1 MLLWPHIYDKT
12 TTSVASSYISLA
24 QRLVAAVSLFSLQI
38 KGNWLVYSGS
48 WCNKMFDRKWS
59 QGIWFALCITVV
71 IAVVTPDRSGLEKT
85 LRAPHRTEWDLS
97 PLAETVCEEA
107 VWSQLIHESELW
119 RAHSI
124 FSGHQNLHDTNDINP
139 TASRRSSEHVAWFP
153 MHILNDLISVT
164 MISLA
169 CVQLNSSIS
178 KQLTMWSG
186 HGFTSLCGKGGWARK
201 LAKRNILFLC
211 SKCNENSN
219 LRIFEVSSAN
229 TFGGFFF
236 LC

>member
-1 MLLWPHIYDKT
+1 
-12 TTSVASSYISLA
+12 
-24 QRLVAAVSLFSLQI
+24 
-38 KGNWLVYSGS
+38 
-48 WCNKMFDRKWS
+48 MFHWKWS
-59 QGIWFALCITVV
+59 QGIWFAPCITVV
-71 IAVVTPDRSGLEKT
+71 IAVVTHDTSGLEKAS
-85 LRAPHRTEWDLS
+85 RAPHRTEWDLS

-153 MHILNDLISVT
+153 MHILNHLITFT

-186 HGFTSLCGKGGWARK
+186 HGFTSLCGKGGWASK

-211 SKCNENSN
+211 RKCNENSN
-219 LRIFEVSSAN
+219 LRNFEVPSAN
-229 TFGGFFF
+229 TFGGFFYVRETMWICTHCNSIILNF
-236 LC
+236 LIFKTRYHMRLEQIILHIVNK

>member
-1 MLLWPHIYDKT
+1 
-12 TTSVASSYISLA
+12 
-24 QRLVAAVSLFSLQI
+24 
-38 KGNWLVYSGS
+38 
-48 WCNKMFDRKWS
+48 MFDWKWS
-59 QGIWFALCITVV
+59 QCKWFALCITVV
-71 IAVVTPDRSGLEKT
+71 IAVVTPDTSGLEKAS
-85 LRAPHRTEWDLS
+85 RAPQRTEWDLS

-139 TASRRSSEHVAWFP
+139 TASRQSSEHVACFS
-153 MHILNDLISVT
+153 MHILNYLISVT

-178 KQLTMWSG
+178 KQLTMYSG

-201 LAKRNILFLC
+201 LAKRTFCSRAGSAMRIQICVFLRCPRQILSEDFFYVRETMWICTHYNSIILNFL
-211 SKCNENSN
+211 
-219 LRIFEVSSAN
+219 
-229 TFGGFFF
+229 FFKTRY
-236 LC
+236 LMGLEQIILHIVNK